1 MNPRPCRDAA
11 TRVAVPRDCATVA
24 AFRNRANVAEGGAVD
39 RTLILTGG
47 RGIAKELATES
58 LARGFQT
65 TIVGNRAA
73 DLRKD
78 PALKGAMFRSADLAD
93 PYALSALMC
102 GCWAEMTHVLWEVP
116 SFGPKPPLDLTA
128 EDARYMLDM
137 GLVGGVGALT
147 ALHRL
152 KTASRP
158 LAESPG
164 SPVRLAVI
172 VPSCNWQSEDGMAMQ
187 SAVAAATAHFARGYA
202 ATLAASLP
210 GSGVELIHRVPARD
224 AEGHSPAAAA
234 ALIWD
239 AFLSHREPFRES
251 HLMNDP
257 RNGLHF
263 EHFARPPEPVR

>member
-1 MNPRPCRDAA
+1 
-11 TRVAVPRDCATVA
+11 VA
-24 AFRNRANVAEGGAVD
+24 

-47 RGIAKELATES
+47 RGLAKELAAES

-73 DLRKD
+73 ELRKE

-93 PYALSALMC
+93 PYALPTVMC

-116 SFGPKPPLDLTA
+116 GFGPKPPLELTI

-164 SPVRLAVI
+164 SPMRLAVL
-172 VPSCNWQSEDGMAMQ
+172 VPSCGWQSEDGMAMQ
-187 SAVAAATAHFARGYA
+187 SAVAAAAAHFARGYA

-210 GSGVELIHRVPARD
+210 GSGVELIHKVPVRD
-224 AEGHSPAAAA
+224 ADGHSPADAAKYV
-234 ALIWD
+234 WN
-239 AFLSHREPFRES
+239 AFLSHDGPFRES

-257 RNGLHF
+257 RHGLHF
-263 EHFARPPEPVR
+263 EHFPRPPELAHR